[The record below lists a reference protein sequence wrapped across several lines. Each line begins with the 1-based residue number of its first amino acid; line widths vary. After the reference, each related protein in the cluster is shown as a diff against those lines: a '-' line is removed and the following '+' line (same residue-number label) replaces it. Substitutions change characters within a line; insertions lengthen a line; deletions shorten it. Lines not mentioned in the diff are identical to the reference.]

1 MIYFEV
7 DGIGYAVDAAE
18 LAGVATGCPSV
29 TYPGL
34 PEGVQGL
41 IQWSGKVFPVI
52 DAFCGSAPSETPRP
66 ALDLRTC
73 TYLFSVDSFKGQI
86 KELAV
91 AVPGSVRVFF
101 AESTLPPPA
110 SASPT
115 VVAMLIDQDGNEAYQ
130 LKLSKVAEQ
139 AARLIV
145 QAPANRRGGRKVAA

>member
-7 DGIGYAVDAAE
+7 EGLGYAIEAAE
-18 LAGVATGCPSV
+18 LAGVATGCPFV

-34 PEGVQGL
+34 PAGVQGL

-52 DAFCGSAPSETPRP
+52 DAFCGPGRTGHPD
-66 ALDLRTC
+66 LDLRTC
-73 TYLFSVDSFKGQI
+73 TFLFSVDNFKGQI

-91 AVPGSVRVFF
+91 AVPGGVRVFF

-110 SASPT
+110 SASPA

-139 AARLIV
+139 AAKLIV
-145 QAPANRRGGRKVAA
+145 PAPPGRRGGRKIAA

>member
-7 DGIGYAVDAAE
+7 DGTGYAVDATE
-18 LAGVATGCPSV
+18 LAGVATGCPFV

-34 PEGVQGL
+34 PVGVQGL

-52 DAFCGSAPSETPRP
+52 DAFTGSDPSTKV
-66 ALDLRTC
+66 AIDLRTC
-73 TYLFSVDSFKGQI
+73 TFLFSVDNFKGQI

-101 AESTLPPPA
+101 AESTFPPPA
-110 SASPT
+110 SATPA
-115 VVAMLIDQDGNEAYQ
+115 VVAMLIDQDGNECYQ
-130 LKLSKVAEQ
+130 IKLAKVAEH

-145 QAPANRRGGRKVAA
+145 PAPVTRRGGRKVAA